1 MLAGLDTEE
10 LAAAGKTAALQV
22 AGAALADPAIKAALE
37 PEAVGEMINAGLSA
51 FNSFAWQ
58 NPGLMADKA
67 ARVLSVVDMDQ
78 LVLAASEL
86 AGAGFKALMKNPDVV
101 RKALKPVAR
110 PAMMAAGAGAALVGM
125 AAVVLAVR
133 KLRK

>member
-1 MLAGLDTEE
+1 
-10 LAAAGKTAALQV
+10 
-22 AGAALADPAIKAALE
+22 
-37 PEAVGEMINAGLSA
+37 
-51 FNSFAWQ
+51 
-58 NPGLMADKA
+58 
-67 ARVLSVVDMDQ
+67 
-78 LVLAASEL
+78 
-86 AGAGFKALMKNPDVV
+86 MKNPDVV